1 MERFLTDPSIVA
13 AHKKASAEHTLRL
26 AKRQKVKAMR
36 TGSNSAW
43 GVTEEGIAEAEARA
57 AAALAS
63 DDDDEDPL
71 DVDAAMEAYHQN
83 AGYHGEDTPAPKGMP
98 RLRVAGTSTA
108 AGAIEAVRA
117 QHPEAGVFL
126 MTLSWR
132 HNYSWGADQVI
143 VANEPRGA
151 AFDLRPP
158 PKPKKKGEP
167 KEPPSTLSIDE
178 LHGLINAGEEIVNL
192 LLDDERTHVV
202 VMDGYPQ
209 GQIYARFVA
218 CIAARCLKLRR
229 ASKQVTMPR
238 ATTPADTICKEAL
251 KRFKSCRSVDK
262 MRAAAE
268 AYYHEELENRF
279 P

>member
-1 MERFLTDPSIVA
+1 MPQG
-13 AHKKASAEHTLRL
+13 TLDTFVQPVVD
-26 AKRQKVKAMR
+26 K
-36 TGSNSAW
+36 
-43 GVTEEGIAEAEARA
+43 
-57 AAALAS
+57 
-63 DDDDEDPL
+63 DPL
-71 DVDAAMEAYHQN
+71 DVDAAMEADHQN

-98 RLRVAGTSTA
+98 RLHVAGTSTV
-108 AGAIEAVRA
+108 GRAIDAVRQ

-126 MTLSWR
+126 VSLSWR
-132 HNYSWGADQVI
+132 HNYNCGADQVI

-167 KEPPSTLSIDE
+167 KEPPSTPGIDE
-178 LHGLINAGEEIVNL
+178 FNGLISVGEEIVDL
-192 LLDDERTHVV
+192 LLGDERTHVV

-209 GQIYARFVA
+209 GQIYARFAA

-229 ASKQVTMPR
+229 GASKQVAMPR
-238 ATTPADTICKEAL
+238 ATAPADPICKEAL
-251 KRFKSCRSVDK
+251 VRFKKCRSVEA

-268 AYYHEELENRF
+268 AYYEEALADKF